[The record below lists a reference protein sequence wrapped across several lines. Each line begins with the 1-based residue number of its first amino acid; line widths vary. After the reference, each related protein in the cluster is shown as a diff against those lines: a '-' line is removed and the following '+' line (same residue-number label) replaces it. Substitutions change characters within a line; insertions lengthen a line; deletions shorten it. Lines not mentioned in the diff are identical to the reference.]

1 MREWSERSLRSLA
14 GIHPDLRRVMDRA
27 LQESPI
33 DFVVTEGLRTLAR
46 QRQLLAKGASKT
58 LKSRHIT
65 GHAIDFYAWV
75 DLDTDGKIEFVEMS
89 NPRLMKQ
96 IADAIKAAAVK
107 ENVAIVWGG
116 DWRTF
121 KDFPHIELDRRKYP
135 A

>member
-1 MREWSERSLRSLA
+1 MRQWSARSLKNLA

-33 DFVVTEGLRTLAR
+33 DMVINEGLRTLAR
-46 QRQLLAKGASKT
+46 QRQLVAKGASKT

-75 DLDTDGKIEFVEMS
+75 DIDTDGDIEFVEMS

-107 ENVAIVWGG
+107 EDVAIVWGG

-121 KDFPHIELDRRKYP
+121 KDSPHIELDRRKYP

>member
-1 MREWSERSLRSLA
+1 MRQWSERSLKNLR

-33 DFVVTEGLRTLAR
+33 DMVINEGLRTLER
-46 QRQLLAKGASKT
+46 QRQLVAKGASKT

-65 GHAIDFYAWV
+65 GHAIDFYAMV
-75 DLDTDGKIEFVEMS
+75 DLDTDGRIEFVEMA

-121 KDFPHIELDRRKYP
+121 KDLPHVELDRRKYP

>member
-1 MREWSERSLRSLA
+1 MKQWSERSLKNLK

-27 LQESPI
+27 LQDSPVDMVI
-33 DFVVTEGLRTLAR
+33 NEGLRTIER
-46 QRQLLAKGASKT
+46 QRQLLAKKATTT

-65 GHAIDFYAWV
+65 GHAIDFYAMV
-75 DLDTDGKIEFVEMS
+75 DLDKDGSVEFVEMS

-96 IADAIKAAAVK
+96 IADAIKAAAAK
-107 ENVAIVWGG
+107 EKVAIVWGG

-121 KDFPHIELDRRKYP
+121 KDYPHIELDRRIYP

>member
-1 MREWSERSLRSLA
+1 MRQWSARSLKNLA

-33 DFVVTEGLRTLAR
+33 DMVINEGLRTLER
-46 QRQLLAKGASKT
+46 QRKLLAIKATKT

-65 GHAIDFYAWV
+65 GHAIDFYAMV
-75 DLDTDGKIEFVEMS
+75 DIDTDGDIEFVEMS

-96 IADAIKAAAVK
+96 ISDAIKAAAVK
-107 ENVAIVWGG
+107 EDVAIVWGG

-121 KDFPHIELDRRKYP
+121 KDLPHVELDRRKYP